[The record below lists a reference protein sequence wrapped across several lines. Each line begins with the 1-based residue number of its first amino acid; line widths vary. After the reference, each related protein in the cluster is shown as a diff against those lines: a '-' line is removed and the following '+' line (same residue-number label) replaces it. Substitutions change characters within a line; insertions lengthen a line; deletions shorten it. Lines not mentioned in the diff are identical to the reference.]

1 MVEARRLR
9 RACLLVTAFVVV
21 IALWNPVAATVG
33 WGPERAP
40 ALSGRAF
47 VEKALETPGTEP
59 FDGLSA
65 AAEVKRRD
73 RKEAPAWFAQE
84 VVSLENVYDV
94 MAEDAWS
101 IVGFSQRG
109 LAPDVEAHLRSEL
122 EEHGWVLME
131 SGTEGL
137 VTGIKE
143 GGNCQWLWM
152 STAGIGEEVSVVVQV
167 SGA

>member
-1 MVEARRLR
+1 MVETRRLR
-9 RACLLVTAFVVV
+9 RACLLVAAFVVV

-33 WGPERAP
+33 WGPEPAP
-40 ALSGRAF
+40 ALSGRTF
-47 VEKALETPGTEP
+47 VEKALEASDAQP

-65 AAEVKRRD
+65 AAEVRRCD
-73 RKEAPAWFAQE
+73 REEAPAWFAQE
-84 VVSLENVYDV
+84 VFSLEDAYDV

-109 LAPDVEAHLRSEL
+109 LASDTEGRLRGEL

-167 SGA
+167 FGA

>member
-1 MVEARRLR
+1 MVETGRLR
-9 RACLLVTAFVVV
+9 RACLLVATFVVV
-21 IALWNPVAATVG
+21 IALWNPVAVTVG
-33 WGPERAP
+33 WGPEPAP

-47 VEKALETPGTEP
+47 VEKALETPDAEP

-65 AAEVKRRD
+65 ASEARRRD
-73 RKEAPAWFAQE
+73 REEAPAWFAQE
-84 VVSLENVYDV
+84 VVSLEDAYDV

-101 IVGFSQRG
+101 IVGFSRRG
-109 LAPDVEAHLRSEL
+109 LASDIEGRLRREL

-152 STAGIGEEVSVVVQV
+152 STARIGEEVSVVVQV